1 MSRFQLI
8 TKISGTACFVGW
20 NSERSTYFAEV
31 RRQSRRVL
39 DEPETLLQL
48 GQVPGECQSI
58 KRLEAAIAPW
68 ADLPPGTRQ
77 LIMRERLGR
86 PTPPLRSAAR
96 SFARAAAYQPAVR

>member
-1 MSRFQLI
+1 MIRFQLI
-8 TKISGTACFVGW
+8 TKVSGTACFVGW
-20 NSERSTYFAEV
+20 NSKRSTYFAEV

-48 GQVPGECQSI
+48 GQAPGECQSI

-68 ADLPPGTRQ
+68 ADLPLGTRQ

-86 PTPPLRSAAR
+86 PTLPLQSAAR
-96 SFARAAAYQPAVR
+96 GFARAAACQSVMR